1 MILKYMKTLE
11 IYDYTS
17 GCSLD
22 YLYLKNYYK
31 MIAIYLSK
39 QQALDTDPRA
49 IQHISFTANYI
60 KEEKQQYFSL
70 LEKKKSCLRLFIRS
84 CKRFVNVLKI

>member
-11 IYDYTS
+11 IYDYTT

-22 YLYLKNYYK
+22 YLYLKKNYK

-70 LEKKKSCLRLFIRS
+70 LEKKKKLS
-84 CKRFVNVLKI
+84 